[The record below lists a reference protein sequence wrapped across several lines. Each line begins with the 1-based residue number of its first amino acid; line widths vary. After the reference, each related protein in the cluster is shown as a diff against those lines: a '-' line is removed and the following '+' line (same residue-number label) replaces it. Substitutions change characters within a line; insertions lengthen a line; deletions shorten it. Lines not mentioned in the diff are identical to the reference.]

1 MPAKMK
7 KLAVVLGILQCF
19 VAVMAVPAGL
29 SLILE
34 PDGSGIGLP
43 TEILQTSPFRDYLI
57 PGLFLF
63 VFNGIFQVIG
73 AVASFRKSK
82 HTGMLGLGLGIILL
96 LWIVIQVYFTGL
108 VHFLQPLFFM
118 VAIIEIMLGSRLN
131 SIEASRWLNE

>member
-7 KLAVVLGILQCF
+7 RLAVVLGILQCF

-43 TEILQTSPFRDYLI
+43 SEILQTSPFHDDLI

-63 VFNGIFQVIG
+63 VLNGLFQVIG
-73 AVASFRKSK
+73 AVGSFRKIK
-82 HTGMLGLGLGIILL
+82 DTGMLGIGLGDIQI
-96 LWIVIQVYFTGL
+96 LWIIIQV
-108 VHFLQPLFFM
+108 
-118 VAIIEIMLGSRLN
+118 
-131 SIEASRWLNE
+131 

>member
-7 KLAVVLGILQCF
+7 RLAVVLGILQCF

-29 SLILE
+29 SMVLE

-43 TEILQTSPFRDYLI
+43 TEILETSPFRDYLI

-63 VFNGIFQVIG
+63 VFNGMFQVVG

-82 HTGMLGLGLGIILL
+82 YTGILGLGLGTILFF
-96 LWIVIQVYFTGL
+96 WILIQVYFTGL
-108 VHFLQPLFFM
+108 VHFLQSMFFM
-118 VAIIEIMLGSRLN
+118 IAIIEIMLGLRLN
-131 SIEASRWLNE
+131 SIEASRWRND